1 MPGNSFGVCV
11 YQFVWVHVTDKNCA
25 NCISNLSS
33 GCVSMCYHPNPNY
46 SCHIMW
52 SISRSLRRAFQRGL
66 CSFLFFFPKLRRSLM
81 TLTLDLFNFMLVIPV
96 SAQSL
101 GWGRGLQHPRV
112 LQEQM
117 PRCTLCQQGLAWR
130 GCDLNPWHLKS
141 WRNICFPY
149 HTALRNYRKE
159 KPTPERKLCVQFG
172 VFFCAKACS
181 GCSQT
186 GNKCTVDFTDP
197 FSWVS
202 GSVTE
207 VMLCWWPC
215 RNWALSES
223 RATLRSTVLTGE
235 Q

>member
-1 MPGNSFGVCV
+1 MLQIRTVQIAFPTSARDVWACV
-11 YQFVWVHVTDKNCA
+11 TTQTQITAVILCEAFPDLWEELSKEDCA
-25 NCISNLSS
+25 LF
-33 GCVSMCYHPNPNY
+33 Y
-46 SCHIMW
+46 
-52 SISRSLRRAFQRGL
+52 
-66 CSFLFFFPKLRRSLM
+66 FFFPKLRRSLM

-172 VFFCAKACS
+172 GFFCAKACS

>member
-1 MPGNSFGVCV
+1 
-11 YQFVWVHVTDKNCA
+11 
-25 NCISNLSS
+25 
-33 GCVSMCYHPNPNY
+33 
-46 SCHIMW
+46 MW

-66 CSFLFFFPKLRRSLM
+66 CSFFFFFLSWELRRSLL
-81 TLTLDLFNFMLVIPV
+81 TLALDLFNFMLVIPL

-112 LQEQM
+112 LREQM
-117 PRCTLCQQGLAWR
+117 PRSTLCQQGLAWR

-149 HTALRNYRKE
+149 HPALRNYRKE
-159 KPTPERKLCVQFG
+159 KPTPERKLCIQFG
-172 VFFCAKACS
+172 GFSVQKPGS
-181 GCSQT
+181 GLSQAR
-186 GNKCTVDFTDP
+186 NNCTAAFTDP
-197 FSWVS
+197 LSSVS

-215 RNWALSES
+215 SNWALSES
-223 RATLRSTVLTGE
+223 KATLRSTVLTGE